1 MKVVGIGGG
10 HGLAATLKAARSYA
24 DEVAAVV
31 TVADDGGSSGR
42 LTRELGVPPPGDIR
56 NCLVALA
63 DESELARLYQ
73 HRFGSGALTGHAL
86 GNLLI
91 AALTEMTGDFAAAV
105 RRAGELVG
113 AHGKV
118 HPATTELVDMRALV
132 NGDVVRGQVAV
143 AQTED
148 PIQAVYLEPPHV
160 LAHQPAVEA
169 ICAADQVVLGPGSL
183 FTSLIATLLVPGIR
197 GAVRETG
204 AKRIL
209 VLNSRAQKG
218 ETWGLDATA
227 HVEAVLAHT
236 GPTYLDAVVVQ
247 CPVFGEDGVAY
258 ARAEVEALGVEVCE
272 ADVASADGSHD
283 PQRLAAAL
291 SALGADRMNRQT

>member
-1 MKVVGIGGG
+1 MRVVGIGGG

-24 DEVAAVV
+24 DEIAAVV

-73 HRFGSGALTGHAL
+73 HRFGNGALTGHTL

-105 RRAGELVG
+105 GRAGELVG
-113 AHGKV
+113 AQGDV
-118 HPATTELVDMRALV
+118 YPATTELVDMRALV
-132 NGDVVRGQVAV
+132 KGDVVRGQVAV
-143 AQTED
+143 AQTQD
-148 PIQAVYLEPPHV
+148 PIQAVYLEPSH
-160 LAHQPAVEA
+160 PAAYPPAMEA
-169 ICAADQVVLGPGSL
+169 IYAADQVVLGPGSL

-197 GAVRETG
+197 HAVRETS

-209 VLNSRAQKG
+209 VLNSRAQRG

-227 HVEAVLAHT
+227 HVEAILAHI
-236 GPTYLDAVVVQ
+236 GPSCVDAVVVQ
-247 CPVFGEDGVAY
+247 CPVLDDDGVACD
-258 ARAEVEALGVEVCE
+258 RAEVEGLGVELCE
-272 ADVASADGSHD
+272 ADVASPEGPHD
-283 PQRLAAAL
+283 PDRLAAAIA
-291 SALGADRMNRQT
+291 ALGTDRMTRQT